1 MYHALV
7 QGRPTAFNIGGALT
21 LKSFKKLVDWVNF
34 RIFWMYV
41 HRTRCSLMF
50 GTLVRYRGD
59 WRIFWLWGTHC
70 IQDLWKLILVAKSCI
85 KCLSPFSQKNTA
97 SSCIKCSFPLT
108 PKKHCIIFQCKKT
121 ETGPR
126 RYVYIEYWRAQMSNM
141 FLFMKVLKRF
151 LTKWRKSMPVLNVIH
166 K

>member
-85 KCLSPFSQKNTA
+85 KCLSPFSQKKHCFILHKMLI
-97 SSCIKCSFPLT
+97 SPY
-108 PKKHCIIFQCKKT
+108 PKKTLHHLSVQKNRDRTTTLCIYWILKSTNVKHVFVYEGAQEIFNEVEKIDAGSKCHT
-121 ETGPR
+121 
-126 RYVYIEYWRAQMSNM
+126 
-141 FLFMKVLKRF
+141 
-151 LTKWRKSMPVLNVIH
+151 
-166 K
+166 